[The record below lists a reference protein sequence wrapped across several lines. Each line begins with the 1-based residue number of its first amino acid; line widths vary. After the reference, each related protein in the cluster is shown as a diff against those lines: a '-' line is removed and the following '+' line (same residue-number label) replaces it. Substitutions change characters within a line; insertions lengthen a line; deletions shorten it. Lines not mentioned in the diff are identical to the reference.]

1 MTESEEALALKVS
14 QKAEEIPVP
23 HGALELPCHEVLF
36 SGWYFAS
43 ASHHRHS
50 DGDGYACVAALGPY
64 PGSCKIEELH
74 DFVLGKS
81 LLWQAR
87 PVSRR
92 GARRGAA
99 VAPLCLLPVAI
110 TSSMGDMQ
118 ALSVEEAR
126 ERQNKLAK
134 MRALLFYHEL
144 KAKRMKKIK
153 SKARSPA
160 CICAHML

>member
-1 MTESEEALALKVS
+1 MS
-14 QKAEEIPVP
+14 
-23 HGALELPCHEVLF
+23 
-36 SGWYFAS
+36 
-43 ASHHRHS
+43 
-50 DGDGYACVAALGPY
+50 
-64 PGSCKIEELH
+64 
-74 DFVLGKS
+74 
-81 LLWQAR
+81 
-87 PVSRR
+87 
-92 GARRGAA
+92 
-99 VAPLCLLPVAI
+99 LCLMPVAI
-110 TSSMGDMQ
+110 RLGIGEVQ